1 MKQISIQA
9 LLDDLSNGL
18 TRTVSGKGYD
28 STLGSIEEKYELTK
42 AEVKDIFQ
50 HPLLANKKTKA
61 PKSFVL
67 VDDVTSNVE
76 APIATPAYGAQSG
89 ITPSILIPAI
99 ECQDAVSPAVV
110 SSEKTY

>member
-50 HPLLANKKTKA
+50 HPLLANKMMLLLTLKHLLLLLHMEHNQELLQV
-61 PKSFVL
+61 F
-67 VDDVTSNVE
+67 
-76 APIATPAYGAQSG
+76 
-89 ITPSILIPAI
+89 
-99 ECQDAVSPAVV
+99 
-110 SSEKTY
+110 